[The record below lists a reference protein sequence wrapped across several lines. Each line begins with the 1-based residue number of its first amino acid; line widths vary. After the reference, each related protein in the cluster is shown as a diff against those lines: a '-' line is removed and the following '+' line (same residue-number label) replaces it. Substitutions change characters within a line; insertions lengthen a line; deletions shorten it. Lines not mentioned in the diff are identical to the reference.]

1 MVCNTINDIILAIQ
15 LFTISLIY
23 KLGEKMASTWAIN
36 LAKKLL
42 RNILKSIQIS
52 KEDID
57 KIVEYADKND
67 NGLLD
72 GEEIFDLILEYRS
85 IKK

>member
-1 MVCNTINDIILAIQ
+1 
-15 LFTISLIY
+15 
-23 KLGEKMASTWAIN
+23 MASTWAIN

-57 KIVEYADKND
+57 KIVAYADKNN